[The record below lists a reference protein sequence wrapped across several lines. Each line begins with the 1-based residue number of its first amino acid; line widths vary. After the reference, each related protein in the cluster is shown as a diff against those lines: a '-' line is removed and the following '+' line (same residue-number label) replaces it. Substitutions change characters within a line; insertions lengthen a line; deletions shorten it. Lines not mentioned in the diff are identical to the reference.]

1 MLVGVVPTCHGIRP
15 VSATV
20 SCGTG
25 EASLAGKEVCMASQ
39 EDIAL
44 MAHLLR
50 RAGFGASRAEIE
62 AQAAQGYDA
71 TVEALLN
78 PEAQP
83 AIEDDLMLRYNPV
96 YNHSANIQTNV
107 QQWVYRMI
115 NNPRQLQEKMSLFW
129 HMIFCAGHSKIDS
142 GEEMVIMTGMFRE
155 HGMGN
160 FRDLLMRLSTSPAML
175 YYLDNTESHKVAINE
190 NYGRELLELFS
201 LGVGKDE
208 AFNYS
213 EDDVKACARA
223 FTGWNNAPG
232 YPPFPHG
239 RSPWEFRYDPADH
252 DDSEK
257 TFLGQTGRWNGD
269 DIINIICTQP
279 ATARYIARHM
289 YDFFVAD
296 EVPVPSW
303 RQTPPKDVAAINLLE
318 KAYFDSGYD
327 ITAMLRVLFTSDFF
341 KSPSVRYAR
350 VKSPAE
356 LVTSVLRMTGEHHG
370 DVKPGLFEIAQ
381 EPKYMGMDLMNP
393 PTVEGWHTGH
403 EWIDSRTLVERINFA
418 AEYLGRTDLPKMQ
431 NMIHRLMARGERL
444 SPEAFVDG
452 CIKMLKC
459 LNMSDDTRRELV
471 AYAQRGG
478 ELRHGTDAE
487 RAAFARRSGEM
498 FQMLAATAEF
508 QFC

>member
-1 MLVGVVPTCHGIRP
+1 
-15 VSATV
+15 
-20 SCGTG
+20 
-25 EASLAGKEVCMASQ
+25 
-39 EDIAL
+39 

-62 AQAAQGYDA
+62 AKAAQGYDA
-71 TVEALLN
+71 VVEELLN
-78 PEAQP
+78 PESQP
-83 AIEDDLMLRYNPV
+83 ALEEDLAVRYNPA
-96 YNHSANIQTNV
+96 YNEAAAIEVNV
-107 QQWVYRMI
+107 QRWLYYMI
-115 NNPRQLQEKMSLFW
+115 NNPRQLQEKMALFW

-142 GEEMVIMTGMFRE
+142 GQEMGRMIDMFRE

-160 FRDLLMRLSTSPAML
+160 FRDLLMRLSTSPAMM

-208 AFNYS
+208 AFNYT
-213 EDDVKACARA
+213 EADVKACARA
-223 FTGWNNAPG
+223 FTGWNVAPA
-232 YPPFPHG
+232 YPPFPYG

-257 TFLGQTGRWNGD
+257 TFLGETGRWNGE
-269 DIINIICTQP
+269 DIINIICKQP
-279 ATARYIARHM
+279 AAARFIARHM

-303 RQTPPKDVAAINLLE
+303 RQTPPRDPEAINILE
-318 KAYFDSGYD
+318 KAYFDSGYE
-327 ITAMLRVLFTSDFF
+327 IKAMLRALLTSEFF
-341 KSPSVRYAR
+341 KAPSVRFAK

-356 LVTSVLRMTGEHHG
+356 MVAGLMRMVGEHR
-370 DVKPGLFEIAQ
+370 DEIKPGLFEISQ

-403 EWIDSRTLVERINFA
+403 EWIDSGTLVERINFA
-418 AEYLGRTDLPKMQ
+418 SEYLGRTDLPGVRD
-431 NMIHRLMARGERL
+431 MIDRLMARGERL

-452 CIKMLKC
+452 CIDMVGC
-459 LNMSDDTRRELV
+459 LNVTDDTRRELV
-471 AYAQRGG
+471 AHAQRGG

-487 RAAFARRSGEM
+487 RAEFTRRCGEM
-498 FQMLAATAEF
+498 FQMLAATGEF
-508 QFC
+508 QFG

>member
-1 MLVGVVPTCHGIRP
+1 
-15 VSATV
+15 
-20 SCGTG
+20 
-25 EASLAGKEVCMASQ
+25 MADQ
-39 EDIAL
+39 NIAL

-62 AQAAQGYDA
+62 AKAAQGYDA

-83 AIEDDLMLRYNPV
+83 AVDEDLMLRYNPA
-96 YNHSANIQTNV
+96 YNQAAAIEVNIQR
-107 QQWVYRMI
+107 WLYFMI
-115 NNPRQLQEKMSLFW
+115 NNPRQLQEKMVLFW

-142 GEEMVIMTGMFRE
+142 GEEMGRMIAMFRE

-160 FRDLLMRLSTSPAML
+160 FRDLLMRLSTSPAMM

-208 AFNYS
+208 EFNYS
-213 EDDVKACARA
+213 EADVKVCARA
-223 FTGWNNAPG
+223 FSGWNVAPA
-232 YPPFPHG
+232 YPPFPYG

-252 DDSEK
+252 DESEK
-257 TFLGQTGRWNGD
+257 TFLGQTGRWNGED
-269 DIINIICTQP
+269 IVDIICKQP
-279 ATARYIARHM
+279 GTARFLSRHM
-289 YDFFVAD
+289 YNFFVAD

-303 RQTPPKDVAAINLLE
+303 RMTPPKDQEAIATLE
-318 KAYFDSGYD
+318 KAYFDSGYE
-327 ITAMLRVLFTSDFF
+327 IKAMLKALFTSDFF
-341 KSPSVRYAR
+341 KADAARFAR
-350 VKSPAE
+350 VASPAE
-356 LVTSVLRMTGEHHG
+356 MVAGLMRMVGEHRG
-370 DVKPGLFEIAQ
+370 EIKPGLFEISQ

-403 EWIDSRTLVERINFA
+403 EWIDSGTLVERINFA
-418 AEYLGRTDLPKMQ
+418 ANYLGRTDLPGVKA
-431 NMIHRLMARGERL
+431 MIDRLMARGERL

-452 CIKMLKC
+452 CIDLVGC
-459 LNMSDDTRRELV
+459 LNVTDGTRQSLV
-471 AYAQRGG
+471 EHAQRQG

-487 RAAFARRSGEM
+487 RAEFTRRSGEM
-498 FQMLAATAEF
+498 FQMLASTGEF